1 MSSKIADKQQN
12 SGAMWIKRS
21 VDDLPC
27 AATTLSSA
35 FLKYSGTSF
44 FQDITSNSIK
54 RVCAF
59 GDSILIKTS
68 NGIAI
73 DKIDTNISPISE
85 SINLTSLNSSDWAQW
100 WWSPD
105 TKEVFYVTL
114 SQYLNMSW
122 FCYDVDENIT
132 KTLMVSSL
140 SSYISGTFAVNGLDI
155 SFNETTRNFN
165 VSFSYRTLE
174 VTNYFVGIASVIFP
188 YQTDG
193 SWQLNTNKI
202 YQFSIPR

>member
-1 MSSKIADKQQN
+1 MSKIADKQQN

-21 VDDLPC
+21 TDNLPV
-27 AATTLSSA
+27 AVTTLSSA

-44 FQDITSNSIK
+44 FEDITSNSIN

-68 NGIAI
+68 NGVAI
-73 DKIDTNISPISE
+73 DKVDTNILPISE
-85 SINLTSLNSSDWAQW
+85 SINLTTLDPTDYAQW
-100 WWSPD
+100 WWSPV
-105 TKEVFYVTL
+105 TREVFYVTL
-114 SQYLNMSW
+114 SQNLTMSW
-122 FCYDVDENIT
+122 FCHDVDKNIT
-132 KTLMVSSL
+132 KNLMVSSL
-140 SSYISGTFAVNGLDI
+140 SSYISGTLAVNGIDI

-165 VSFSYRTLE
+165 VSFSFRTPE

-188 YQTDG
+188 YQTEA

-202 YQFSIPR
+202 YQFSTPR